1 MLTKHESKPVDD
13 LDFRSINNPNSAC
26 LADFEI
32 KTILGQ
38 GSNGT
43 VYKAYQTY
51 TNPATGQKNLHR
63 VVALKEV
70 KMKESISRKAY
81 QNVINEVNVMAKI
94 SHPNIIQ
101 MYDSF
106 LDKQYDTS
114 ALKKLLD
121 KSAKNGTESAMSVNT
136 AANGQ

>member
-1 MLTKHESKPVDD
+1 
-13 LDFRSINNPNSAC
+13 
-26 LADFEI
+26 
-32 KTILGQ
+32 
-38 GSNGT
+38 
-43 VYKAYQTY
+43 
-51 TNPATGQKNLHR
+51 
-63 VVALKEV
+63 
-70 KMKESISRKAY
+70 
-81 QNVINEVNVMAKI
+81 
-94 SHPNIIQ
+94 